1 MRVAVVGRPSDG
13 NIGIVEGWR
22 ALGIPAEALV
32 PDAAAADLAP
42 GDVALVR
49 LDVLPTLDGV
59 ERGLA
64 AMQALGRRGVRVLNE
79 RRALLTAH
87 DKLRTAYAL
96 AREGLPQPAVAH
108 VTRPEPPDAPAP
120 PVVVKPRF
128 GSWGQDV
135 WRCENLAALTTQ
147 LHHAAGR
154 PWFRRH
160 GALVQAFVPAAGWDL
175 RVVVAAGRL
184 VGAATRHARPGDWR
198 TNISLGGM
206 LHEATV
212 PEDAEALALAAAA
225 AVGGDLVG
233 IDLLPLPDGGFT
245 VLELNA
251 AVDFDGRY
259 DLPGRNVYEDAA
271 EALGLLAGV
280 RAA

>member
-13 NIGIVEGWR
+13 NLGIVAGWR
-22 ALGIPAEALV
+22 ALGIPAEVLV

-59 ERGLA
+59 EGGLA
-64 AMQALGRRGVRVLNE
+64 AVQALGRRGVRVLNE
-79 RRALLTAH
+79 RRALLAAH

-96 AREGLPQPAVAH
+96 AREGLPQPAFAH
-108 VTRPEPPDAPAP
+108 VVRPEPPDTPAP
-120 PVVVKPRF
+120 PVVVKPRY

-135 WRCENLAALTTQ
+135 WRCETLPELEARLRQASQ
-147 LHHAAGR
+147 R

-160 GALVQAFVPAAGWDL
+160 GALVQELVPSAGWDL

-184 VGAATRHARPGDWR
+184 VGAATRHAAVGDWR
-198 TNISLGGM
+198 TNVSLGGT
-206 LHEATV
+206 LEDAVV
-212 PEDAEALALAAAA
+212 PDEAEALALAAVA

-233 IDLLPLPDGGFT
+233 IDLLPVDGGWT

-251 AVDFDGRY
+251 AVDFDARY
-259 DLPGRNVYEDAA
+259 DLPGRSVYADAA
-271 EALGLLAGV
+271 EALGLVAAA

>member
-13 NIGIVEGWR
+13 NLGIVEGWR
-22 ALGIPAEALV
+22 ALGIPAEVLV
-32 PDAAAADLAP
+32 PDAAAAELRR

-49 LDVLPTLDGV
+49 IDVLPTLDGV
-59 ERGLA
+59 EAGLGA
-64 AMQALGRRGVRVLNE
+64 VQALARRGVRVLNQ

-87 DKLRTAYAL
+87 DKLRTGYVLERA
-96 AREGLPQPAVAH
+96 GLPQPATAH
-108 VTRPEPPDAPAP
+108 VLRPEPPAFPLP

-135 WRCENLAALTTQ
+135 WRCENEPALAAQ
-147 LHHAAGR
+147 LREASGR
-154 PWFRRH
+154 RWFRRH
-160 GALVQAFVPAAGWDL
+160 GALVQELVPPAGWDL
-175 RVVVAAGRL
+175 RLVIAGGRL
-184 VGAATRHARPGDWR
+184 VGAAARHARPGDWR
-198 TNISLGGM
+198 TNISLGGS
-206 LHEATV
+206 LDGAV
-212 PEDAEALALAAAA
+212 PPRDAVALGVAAAA
-225 AVGGDLVG
+225 AVRADLVG

-251 AVDFDGRY
+251 AVDFDRRY
-259 DLPGRNVYEDAA
+259 DLPGRNVYEDTG